1 MSDAIQ
7 SSPETTGSPYLPLL
21 LAGLLLCGVLLPL
34 SVTTASAAGLDWNTA
49 AWTPNGTLGP
59 KTFVLSNGI
68 SVTITVIQPG
78 GTTGIFSNGTPSE
91 DCDTTMS
98 IPPGQCPNNNF
109 GTAHDLGIE
118 FNPAAGTPPV
128 TSPILIQMDFSP
140 AINAL
145 NFDISDIDY
154 SLGSTLGV
162 DFRRDQVVLSSVPA
176 ATPTLTF
183 KNPML
188 ATHTFSINNA
198 TSTATANCNPPA
210 SPGVEDCNSSLD
222 TANPNTDTGTLNINY
237 PFPQALTRVT
247 ITYNEAGSGSNP
259 SSRGIGLLAN
269 LVETPVELTKFTIE

>member
-1 MSDAIQ
+1 MSNAIRG
-7 SSPETTGSPYLPLL
+7 SHETTGSLSSTLSRL
-21 LAGLLLCGVLLPL
+21 LAGLFLCVALLSATP
-34 SVTTASAAGLDWNTA
+34 ASAAGLDWNRA

-68 SVTITVIQPG
+68 SVTITVIQPA

-91 DCDTTMS
+91 DCMTST
-98 IPPGQCPNNNF
+98 PAGQCPNNNF
-109 GTAHDLGIE
+109 GTGHDLGIE

-128 TSPILIQMDFSP
+128 TSPILVQMDFSP
-140 AINAL
+140 AITAL

-154 SLGSTLGV
+154 SIGSTLHV
-162 DFRRDQVVLSSVPA
+162 DFRRDQVVLSSMPA
-176 ATPTLTF
+176 ATPALTF

-198 TSTATANCNPPA
+198 TSTATANCNAPA
-210 SPGVEDCNSSLD
+210 NPAVEDCNSALD
-222 TANPNTDTGTLNINY
+222 TANPNTDTGTLNVDY

-259 SSRGIGLLAN
+259 ASRGIGVLAN
-269 LVETPVELTKFTIE
+269 LVETPVELTNFTIE